1 MKLSRSPGLKRLLF
15 KMIVIIAVVFTNP
28 FIYRSMVKLWQ
39 PQPSN
44 VPALKTYEAGIVLG
58 GMSGYD
64 KYNRGFFGNN
74 ADRFIQTANLYHRG
88 IIKKIIISGGTGTLS
103 QTEPPESYF
112 LRTSFLD
119 NGVKDS
125 DIIVESRSRN
135 TFENGVFS
143 KRIIDSL
150 HLAPPFILITS
161 ALHMKRSVAV
171 FKKTGYVFLPLPCDY
186 KVTDTKQDVE
196 DYIVPNISL
205 LNEWSYFIKEVIGLC
220 VYQFTGKA

>member
-1 MKLSRSPGLKRLLF
+1 MKLSRSPGLKRRLF
-15 KMIVIIAVVFTNP
+15 TVIVIIAVVFTNP
-28 FIYRSMVKLWQ
+28 FIYRSMVRLWQ
-39 PQPSN
+39 PQPLN
-44 VPALKTYEAGIVLG
+44 IPAGKTYEAGVVLG

-143 KRIIDSL
+143 KRMIDSL

-171 FKKTGYVFLPLPCDY
+171 FKKTGVAFLPLPCDY
-186 KVTDTKQDVE
+186 KVYDTKPDIE
-196 DYIVPNISL
+196 DYIIPNISL
-205 LNEWSYFIKEVIGLC
+205 LKEWSYFIKEVIGLY
-220 VYQFTGKA
+220 VYKFTGKA

>member
-1 MKLSRSPGLKRLLF
+1 MRLSRSPGLKRILF
-15 KMIVIIAVVFTNP
+15 TMMVVIAVVFTNP
-28 FIYRSMVKLWQ
+28 FIYRSMVRLWQ
-39 PQPSN
+39 PQPLN
-44 VPALKTYEAGIVLG
+44 VLDGKTYEAGVVLG

-143 KRIIDSL
+143 KRMIDSL

-171 FKKTGYVFLPLPCDY
+171 FKKTGVAFLPLPCDY
-186 KVTDTKQDVE
+186 KVYDTKPDIE
-196 DYIVPNISL
+196 DYIIPNISL
-205 LNEWSYFIKEVIGLC
+205 LKEWSYFIKEVIGLY
-220 VYQFTGKA
+220 VYKFTGKA